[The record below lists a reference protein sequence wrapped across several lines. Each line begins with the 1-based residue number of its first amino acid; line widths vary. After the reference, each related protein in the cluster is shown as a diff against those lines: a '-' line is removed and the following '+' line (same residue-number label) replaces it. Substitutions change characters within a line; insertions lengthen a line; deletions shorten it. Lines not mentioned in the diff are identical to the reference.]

1 MEDIYLFGAG
11 QKGRYWLRCLK
22 SFGVMPSGFIDNNP
36 ELAGSLVDGVQ
47 VYGAAHSKAFS
58 SGYILVTCN
67 DEEEICRQLLEL
79 EFPEEKIVHGLHN
92 ITNHILYYAV
102 NRIPSISS
110 GSGMRKSLSG
120 RKVLFDL
127 QNGMVLGGVEA
138 WSYELA
144 GRLCQQGIQGMYLT
158 TETGLQRVGQAVY
171 PVQVFRF
178 EQPLEE
184 GERIETYVEGITEH
198 LPCTV
203 ICNFPW
209 YIFWAACI
217 ARKRYPDQVRIIAVQ
232 HSDDATYYKSYGLWK
247 EYIDKCLII
256 SSLIEKKI
264 LSCGV
269 EGEKLARLE
278 WKVPCEE
285 KLDRMWSPED
295 RRLQI
300 GYAGRITVTQKRVD
314 LLPVLAAELRRRGV
328 CFQMNIAGTGN
339 YAEALEEK
347 IKEENLQDHVVL
359 AGYLEREAI
368 PLFWRKQDIMVSCS
382 EWEGH
387 SISQAEAMAGGAVP
401 VLTDVSGVRDDVAD
415 GSNGFVVEV
424 GNVEALADRIC
435 RLYRDRGMLKK
446 MGQNAHDTI
455 CRRQQLLDQTTFWTE
470 LLEEVWQR

>member
-110 GSGMRKSLSG
+110 GRNTRKSLSG

-184 GERIETYVEGITEH
+184 RERIETYVEGITEH

-247 EYIDKCLII
+247 EYIDKCLTI

-347 IKEENLQDHVVL
+347 IKEETCRIMWYWRVILR
-359 AGYLEREAI
+359 ERPFHYFGENRISWSVAQSGRGTVF
-368 PLFWRKQDIMVSCS
+368 PRPKLWR
-382 EWEGH
+382 EGQYRF
-387 SISQAEAMAGGAVP
+387 SQMYPESGMMWQTEAMDLLLKWGMWKLWQTESAGCIVI
-401 VLTDVSGVRDDVAD
+401 
-415 GSNGFVVEV
+415 VV
-424 GNVEALADRIC
+424 C
-435 RLYRDRGMLKK
+435 
-446 MGQNAHDTI
+446 
-455 CRRQQLLDQTTFWTE
+455 
-470 LLEEVWQR
+470 